1 MESRI
6 PSVPEENDT
15 ESTAATE
22 NASANRED
30 TESPSQRPDIN
41 VTDEEVVEQM
51 LQQGET
57 IATTVAPEHLK
68 TVVDIQNSF
77 RVRKLFQSLN
87 CLMT

>member
-15 ESTAATE
+15 ENSAATE

-57 IATTVAPEHLK
+57 IATTPVAPEHLK

-77 RVRKLFQSLN
+77 RVRKLFQALKCS
-87 CLMT
+87 